1 MADRHY
7 HTLYFGSESASD
19 VELLRYLF
27 AIARHQRGR
36 LLKEVLR
43 LHLPA
48 HFARALPEA
57 VPLRV
62 DMVRRELAKKPTPA
76 RTRARAAAPLAD
88 PASVAHAS
96 IPAPLAD
103 SPSTQGAASSG
114 GRDVDL
120 ESGLG
125 SWVR

>member
-1 MADRHY
+1 MAARHY
-7 HTLYFGSESASD
+7 HTLYFGAESVSD
-19 VELLRYLF
+19 VDLLRYVF

-57 VPLRV
+57 VPLTAEA
-62 DMVRRELAKKPTPA
+62 VRRELARKPTPA
-76 RTRARAAAPLAD
+76 RRRAPAAGLPPD
-88 PASVAHAS
+88 PASAVSAS
-96 IPAPLAD
+96 IAVSMAAQRSTEDARAPED
-103 SPSTQGAASSG
+103 
-114 GRDVDL
+114 RDVDL

-125 SWVR
+125 AWVR